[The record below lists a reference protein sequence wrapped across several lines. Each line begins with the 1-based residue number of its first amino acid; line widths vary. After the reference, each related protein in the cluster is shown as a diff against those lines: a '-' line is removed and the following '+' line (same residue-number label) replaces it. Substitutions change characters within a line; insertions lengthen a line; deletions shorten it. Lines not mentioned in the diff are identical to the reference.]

1 MHIRLTVGG
10 ATFALLL
17 GGILAGPA
25 AIAGPAA
32 LEAQVTGPGPDGRW
46 PLQPRSPGNRHLAPF
61 MEGWYANEDGTFS
74 ISFGFLNANSD
85 TIWIPLGPDNFIEPA
100 QFDGMQPTLFVP
112 GHQRGLFTVELPAAM
127 EDTDVVW
134 TLRKPNGDVSS
145 VPGRVGSNAYQL
157 DWMPRPHGSMHPLV
171 SFDSQTGE
179 GRGPPGLIAEGT
191 ETVSVGSPVTLS
203 VTARDPSQRDMDDY
217 RFRNP
222 TAVNVTWSML
232 QGSGRVEFT
241 RHESNPLPEPSAG
254 RGAAAAAPDSAATA
268 AAAPD
273 SAATAAAAPDSAAIA
288 AAIAAGGPGAAAAA
302 AAAGFGGGRRGG
314 GSRGPQNIRLSDG
327 YGTASVYA
335 TFSEPGEYLMRARV
349 DNFNSSDSSS
359 GDQCCWTNAYIRV
372 TVTP

>member
-1 MHIRLTVGG
+1 MQIRVTVGG
-10 ATFALLL
+10 AAFALLL
-17 GGILAGPA
+17 GGVLAGP
-25 AIAGPAA
+25 IGLAGPTA

-100 QFDGMQPTLFVP
+100 QFDGMQPTIFVP

-127 EDTDVVW
+127 KDMDVVW

-145 VPGRVGSNAYQL
+145 VPGRVSSNAYQL
-157 DWMPRPHGSMHPLV
+157 DWVARPHGSMHPLV

-179 GRGPPGLIAEGT
+179 GRGPPGLMAERT

-203 VTARDPSQRDMDDY
+203 VNARDPSQRDMDDY
-217 RFRNP
+217 RFRDP

-241 RHESNPLPEPSAG
+241 RHESNPPPEPSAG
-254 RGAAAAAPDSAATA
+254 RGGGGAAAD
-268 AAAPD
+268 
-273 SAATAAAAPDSAAIA
+273 PDSAAIA
-288 AAIAAGGPGAAAAA
+288 SAIAAGGPGAAAAA
-302 AAAGFGGGRRGG
+302 GGFGGGRGRGRR
-314 GSRGPQNIRLSDG
+314 SQGPQNIRLSDG
-327 YGTASVYA
+327 YGTGSVYA

-349 DNFNSSDSSS
+349 DNFNSSDSSN